1 MVKVSIIVAFYN
13 IKDCVRYCVNSLLNQ
28 SYLDYEVVLVDDG
41 STDAT
46 SSLLDEY
53 KNNPKVIVLHKKNG
67 GLSDARNYGVKHSSG
82 QYITFVDG
90 DDFVSP
96 YYLES
101 LIKAMDN
108 CDDRMVIGSPLIVRM
123 NEALVKK
130 NIEWHYSN
138 CEKVLSYNEAL
149 ELVLYENI
157 KTSACGKLAPRELY
171 ERINFPVD
179 KYYEEIATIGFFLG
193 ELNSFVLLNE
203 AIYAYVMRP
212 GSIVNRKTAK
222 FKQVDDYL
230 DAIEGLK
237 RSIKTSYNYP
247 SITEAVIFHESL
259 QLSRIF
265 RLLNTVEGNQERIA
279 ETKDYIRKSIKIN
292 LNTLI
297 FSKKISF
304 GNKARFVLLAFFPKL
319 FNFSFKIY
327 EKVKKGI

>member
-1 MVKVSIIVAFYN
+1 MVKISVIVAFYN
-13 IKDCVRYCVNSLLNQ
+13 IENCVRYCVKSLLNQ
-28 SYLDYEVVLVDDG
+28 SYSDYEVVLVDDG

-53 KNNPKVIVLHKKNG
+53 KKNPKVIVLHKKNG
-67 GLSDARNYGVKHSSG
+67 GLSNARNYGVKHSSG
-82 QYITFVDG
+82 RYITFVDG

-108 CDDRMVIGSPLIVRM
+108 RDDRMVIGSPLIVRM
-123 NEALVKK
+123 NDALGEK
-130 NIEWHYSN
+130 NIEWHYSK
-138 CEKVLSYNEAL
+138 CEKILSYNEAL

-157 KTSACGKLAPRELY
+157 KTSAWGKLAPRELY

-193 ELNSFVLLNE
+193 ELDSFALLNE

-222 FKQVDDYL
+222 FKQVEDYL

-237 RSIKTSYNYP
+237 RSIKTNYSCP
-247 SITEAVIFHESL
+247 SITEAVVFHESL
-259 QLSRIF
+259 QLSRLF
-265 RLLNTVEGNQERIA
+265 RLLNTVEGNKKSIA
-279 ETKDYIRKSIKIN
+279 ETKTYIRKSIKVN
-292 LNTLI
+292 LNTLMS
-297 FSKKISF
+297 SKKISF

-319 FNFSFKIY
+319 YSFSFKVY
-327 EKVKKGI
+327 EKAKKGI